1 MPPAPSDAGTRLAR
15 LVQAPSRALA
25 EPWNRALLWLVLAQ
39 LTIWTLLPYLLHHS
53 LPLDVTSDIVAWGH
67 EWQWGYYK
75 HPPLPSWLG
84 EIAFRLMG
92 DLGPFLF
99 SQIFVSVT
107 FLYVYKLG
115 RRMMPPERA
124 FAGTALLVGVYYF
137 SLPTPEFNH
146 NIAQL
151 PFFAAAAY
159 YYFDAL
165 ETRRIRAWL
174 LLGLALGLGMLCK
187 YEIAVLGLAIILH
200 AATSRHTRPLFA
212 GYGPYLSLAV
222 ALIVFAPHLSWLVQN
237 DFPTLKFAAS
247 RAQPL
252 TPIGRVASPVRFLAS
267 QLLDIAVA
275 LVVAGFAG
283 ILSRGSLYRLARPG
297 DETLRFLL
305 WLGLG
310 PILICTALPL
320 FTGMGLRDEWGTQ
333 MWDLIGLVIVYPAGP
348 LWQRVSMKRLAR
360 AVVVLFVLLPVAYAL
375 ASTYVPHWQGR
386 HPRTQWP
393 DRAMAARFAGLWQK
407 QTGKPLRIVAGD
419 GWLAGLIALRST
431 PRLSVFTDGEYS
443 EAPWITPA
451 RLSRDG
457 ALVVWQEAWG
467 HPASA
472 EKLPGL
478 KIEGTETFMWPD
490 NPGSPPLRIGWGIV
504 RPVP

>member
-1 MPPAPSDAGTRLAR
+1 MPPASADAGTGVARLAR
-15 LVQAPSRALA
+15 ARALTD
-25 EPWNRALLWLVLAQ
+25 PWNRALLWLILAQ
-39 LTIWTLLPYLLHHS
+39 LAIWTLLPYLLHRS
-53 LPLDVTSDIVAWGH
+53 LPLDVTSDIIAWGH

-92 DLGPFLF
+92 DFGPFLF
-99 SQIFVSVT
+99 SQLFVTAT
-107 FLYVYKLG
+107 FVFVYRLG

-151 PFFAAAAY
+151 PFFAATAY
-159 YYFDAL
+159 YYFDAI
-165 ETRRIRAWL
+165 ETRRFRAWL

-187 YEIAVLGLAIILH
+187 YEIAVLGLAIVLH

-212 GYGPYLSLAV
+212 SAGPYV
-222 ALIVFAPHLSWLVQN
+222 AFTVCLLVMAPHLAWLVHH
-237 DFPTLKFAAS
+237 DFPTLKFAES
-247 RAQPL
+247 RAHHLTALERVVVPL
-252 TPIGRVASPVRFLAS
+252 RFLAS
-267 QLLDIAVA
+267 QILDIAAALAVA
-275 LVVAGFAG
+275 AFAG
-283 ILSRGSLYRLARPG
+283 ILSRGSLYRTVRPG

-305 WLGLG
+305 WLGVA
-310 PILICTALPL
+310 PILICTVLPL
-320 FTGMGLRDEWGTQ
+320 VTGMGLRDEWGTQ

-348 LWQRVSMKRLAR
+348 LWQRVSMNRLAR
-360 AVVVLFVLLPVAYAL
+360 ALVALFVLLPTAYAL
-375 ASTYVPHWQGR
+375 ASTYVPRWQGR

-407 QTGKPLRIVAGD
+407 ETGKPLRIVAGD

-431 PRLSVFTDGEYS
+431 PRLSVFTDGDYS
-443 EAPWITPA
+443 EAPWITPQ
-451 RLSRDG
+451 RLSREG
-457 ALVVWQEAWG
+457 ALAVWQEAWG
-467 HPASA
+467 HPAPV

-478 KIEGTETFMWPD
+478 KFEGTQTFRWPD
-490 NPGSPPLRIGWGIV
+490 NPNAPPLRIGWGIV
-504 RPVP
+504 PPAP

>member
-1 MPPAPSDAGTRLAR
+1 M
-15 LVQAPSRALA
+15 
-25 EPWNRALLWLVLAQ
+25 LWLVLAQ
-39 LTIWTLLPYLLHHS
+39 LTIWTLLPDLLHHS
-53 LPLDVTSDIVAWGH
+53 LPLDVTGDIVGWGH

-84 EIAFRLMG
+84 EIAFRLLG
-92 DLGPFLF
+92 DFGPFLF
-99 SQIFVSVT
+99 SQLFVCAT
-107 FLYVYKLG
+107 FLFVFRLG

-159 YYFDAL
+159 AYFDAL
-165 ETRRIRAWL
+165 QTRRLRAWL

-187 YEIAVLGLAIILH
+187 YEIAVLGLAIVLH

-212 GYGPYLSLAV
+212 SIGPYAAV
-222 ALIVFAPHLSWLVQN
+222 LVCLIVFAPHLFWLVQH

-252 TPIGRVASPVRFLAS
+252 TALGRVVSPLRFLAS
-267 QLLDIAVA
+267 QLLDIAPA
-275 LVVAGFAG
+275 LLMAAFAG
-283 ILSRGSLYRLARPG
+283 VLSRASLHRLVRPG

-310 PILICTALPL
+310 PILICVALPVVS
-320 FTGMGLRDEWGTQ
+320 GMGLRDEWGTQ

-348 LWQRVSMKRLAR
+348 LWQRVSMKRLVR
-360 AVVVLFVLLPVAYAL
+360 AVVALFVLLPVAYAL
-375 ASTYVPHWQGR
+375 ASTYVPRWQGR

-393 DRAMAARFAGLWQK
+393 DRLMAARFAELWHER
-407 QTGKPLRIVAGD
+407 TGKPLKIVAGD
-419 GWLAGLIALRST
+419 NWLAGLIALRSR
-431 PRLSVFTDGEYS
+431 PRLSLFTDGEYS
-443 EAPWITPA
+443 EARWITPK
-451 RLSRDG
+451 RLNRDG

-467 HPASA
+467 HPAPA

-478 KIEGTETFMWPD
+478 KVEGTEAFPWPD
-490 NPGSPPLRIGWGIV
+490 NPKAPPLRIGWGIV
-504 RPVP
+504 PPETQPE